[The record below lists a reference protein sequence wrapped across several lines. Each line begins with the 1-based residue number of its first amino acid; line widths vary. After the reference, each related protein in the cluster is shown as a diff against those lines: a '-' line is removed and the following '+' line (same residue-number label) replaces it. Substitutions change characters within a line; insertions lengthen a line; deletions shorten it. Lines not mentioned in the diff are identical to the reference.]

1 MTLEQRITL
10 ALAYRNMTKK
20 EAAQALGMS
29 RQNFHRKLKKG
40 AFTIGEL
47 ERICQLIGARFSCSF
62 DFPDSTRL

>member
-10 ALAYRNMTKK
+10 ALAYRNLSKK
-20 EAAQALGMS
+20 DIAQALGMS

-40 AFTIGEL
+40 AFTISEL
-47 ERICQLIGARFSCSF
+47 ERLCQLIGAHFSCSF